1 VTFPGCAYCPW
12 AQLTNIRWLQI
23 PTLVTPLVYVSKGPR
38 IALTPGDTH
47 MPVWAVLGAL
57 LVLLA
62 GLASLGTW
70 LCIWRVID

>member
-1 VTFPGCAYCPW
+1 
-12 AQLTNIRWLQI
+12 
-23 PTLVTPLVYVSKGPR
+23 
-38 IALTPGDTH
+38 